1 MSFSK
6 VGSQSFLPWKPY
18 SACAQIMRGAPGP
31 EFAPLGIPIQASP
44 VLTWLLLF
52 VILTGKVSQSIQHQP
67 KELLGMEA
75 CSSVFNLGA
84 SLWCLAHP
92 ISALDHFVY
101 A

>member
-6 VGSQSFLPWKPY
+6 AGSQSFLPWKPY

-84 SLWCLAHP
+84 SLCSL
-92 ISALDHFVY
+92 LGC
-101 A
+101 